1 MSGFLHLPG
10 GPLRLVN
17 ATVPACAMGRPGD
30 LVRVSLTLEG
40 ARITDA
46 PAPEVDLKGAMVL
59 PCFIDMHTHLD
70 KGHIWPR
77 SPNPDGTFAGALE
90 TVGADR
96 KARWTAEQLLEHS
109 WMTSAAVSDKV

>member
-59 PCFIDMHTHLD
+59 PTY
-70 KGHIWPR
+70 
-77 SPNPDGTFAGALE
+77 TGALDFSQVCGH
-90 TVGADR
+90 TTKDGMR
-96 KARWTAEQLLEHS
+96 PP
-109 WMTSAAVSDKV
+109 